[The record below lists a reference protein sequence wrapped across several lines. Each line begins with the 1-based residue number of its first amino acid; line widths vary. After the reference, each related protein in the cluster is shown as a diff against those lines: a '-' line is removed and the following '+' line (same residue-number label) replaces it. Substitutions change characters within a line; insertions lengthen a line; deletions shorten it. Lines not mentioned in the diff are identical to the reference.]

1 MSDLP
6 FVPTRGLTELRV
18 GEISLDRAAT
28 VGATGMLFLY
38 QGNNRHYDSYSRF
51 TESVSIESG
60 RQWSNL
66 TAERH
71 AKYSSVAQ
79 MISLFVPN
87 PASCLPDLYPL
98 PLPVCPT
105 PAWSE
110 MRRLLVDDD
119 GVLFCDELFEASL
132 PAHRHSAAPWIPVD
146 SHWSEFGSLLVANA
160 LLRRLAVPAIEADR
174 VEVAPRFT
182 SGDLGSR
189 FGEEV
194 GVFVQRELCFDLPSP
209 ECVFDSG
216 NGSLDGASMGRRVDW
231 HCPAAPTNASL
242 VVIGNSFAGSGLQR
256 LHLVFWLSRV
266 FRRTIFLHG
275 SSIPTDVIDSYRPD
289 IILFQGLER
298 FLGVVPVDVY
308 SAAECEAIYEKP
320 PS

>member
-6 FVPTRGLTELRV
+6 FVPTRGLAELRV
-18 GEISLDRAAT
+18 GDISLDRAVT
-28 VGATGMLFLY
+28 VGLSEMLFLY
-38 QGNNRHYDSYSRF
+38 QGSNRHYDSYSRF
-51 TESVSIESG
+51 AESVSIECG

-71 AKYSSVAQ
+71 SKHSSVTQ

-98 PLPVCPT
+98 PLHACPT

-132 PAHRHSAAPWIPVD
+132 PEQRHSAAPWIPVD

-160 LLRRLAVPAIEADR
+160 LLRRLAVSPIEADR
-174 VEVAPRFT
+174 AEVLPRFT
-182 SGDLGSR
+182 AGDLGSR

-194 GVFVQRELCFDLPSP
+194 GVFVQRELRFDLPSP
-209 ECVFDSG
+209 ECVYDSG
-216 NGSLDGASMGRRVDW
+216 NGSMDGASMGRRIEW
-231 HCPAAPTNASL
+231 HCAAAPMNASL
-242 VVIGNSFAGSGLQR
+242 VVIGNSFAGTGLQR

-266 FRRTIFLHG
+266 FRRTVFLHG
-275 SSIPTDVIDSYRPD
+275 SSIPTDILDVYRPD

-298 FLGVVPVDVY
+298 FLGVVPVDVW
-308 SAAECEAIYEKP
+308 SAEQCEAIYEKP